1 MRTMNSDQLKGRWK
15 EMTGKVREQWGDL
28 TDDEITEAAGERE
41 QLAGKIQNRYGK
53 TKEEALRE
61 VDEFMAAN

>member
-1 MRTMNSDQLKGRWK
+1 MNSDQLKGRWK

-28 TDDEITEAAGERE
+28 TDDENTEAAGERE

>member
-1 MRTMNSDQLKGRWK
+1 MNSDQLKGRWK